1 MDWLSHTAT
10 AVLSFVAGSVLPF
23 VLKWRQQNSNDW
35 QALCAVLSTR
45 VAALEKRV
53 EELHAEHSE
62 CLQMQGELRAK
73 IAALEKNAAHEPRDI
88 LPYGQRQ

>member
-1 MDWLSHTAT
+1 MDWSH
-10 AVLSFVAGSVLPF
+10 AGTGIVGALVGAVLPF
-23 VLKWRQQNSNDW
+23 ILKLRQQNSNDW

-53 EELHAEHSE
+53 EELHAEHSQ

-73 IAALEKNAAHEPRDI
+73 IAALEKGAAHEPRDI
-88 LPYGQRQ
+88 LPYGQRE